1 MDRYE
6 MFKLAF
12 NPREHADSTK
22 KDSSNTQTQPKTPE
36 AKAPQIDSA
45 TKAPQIETT
54 KKITDPV
61 TGQTEETT
69 TKTTGAPER
78 TGGLSGF
85 ISGVKETVDNVVDN
99 GKALVEKA
107 PAAIQGWQQHTD
119 LLANNEAYR
128 AGFNNPNDAHYITPS
143 VFNNEEW
150 KKLITDEERTAYVT
164 KLFQDWAYSKAGAA
178 TRTAFDTKDFSN
190 APTGSQEEYAKQLMA
205 DDANWKEFEA
215 AFGGSDMTF
224 IQYAQRM
231 RDASGSEEGA
241 KTAMAQL
248 WAQLP
253 DEKKEQV
260 TKTLQSAVWTNLKA
274 DFFGSLPKVIGLW
287 FREQGWN
294 DMAGFVE
301 NPLYFYTTVLATLG
315 AGGMLLGATQEPEQ
329 PVININNSGQSNPFW
344 NEDRW

>member
-6 MFKLAF
+6 MFKRAF
-12 NPREHADSTK
+12 NTSEQDKSTTK
-22 KDSSNTQTQPKTPE
+22 KTPDAQAQPKAPE
-36 AKAPQIDSA
+36 SNAPQTDNA

-54 KKITDPV
+54 KKITDPA

-69 TKTTGAPER
+69 IKRTGAQER
-78 TGGLSGF
+78 PGGLSGF
-85 ISGVKETVDNVVDN
+85 IPGVKETVDNVVDN

-107 PAAIQGWQQHTD
+107 PAVLQGVQQHTD
-119 LLANNEAYR
+119 LMKNNEAYR
-128 AGFNNPNDAHYITPS
+128 TGFKNPNDVHYLTPDA
-143 VFNNEEW
+143 FNNEEW
-150 KKLITDEERTAYVT
+150 KKLTTDEERTAYIT

-178 TRTAFDTKDFSN
+178 ANSVIATHDLSK
-190 APTGSQEEYAKQLMA
+190 APPSDQDAYVKQLMA
-205 DDANWKEFEA
+205 DDVNWKEFEA
-215 AFGGSDMTF
+215 AAGGGDMTF

-231 RDASGSEEGA
+231 RDAAGSEEGA
-241 KTAMAQL
+241 KTAMAQM

-253 DEKKEQV
+253 DERKEQI
-260 TKTLQSAVWTNLKA
+260 TSTLKSAVWKNLKA
-274 DFFGSLPKVIGLW
+274 DFFGNLPKVIGLW